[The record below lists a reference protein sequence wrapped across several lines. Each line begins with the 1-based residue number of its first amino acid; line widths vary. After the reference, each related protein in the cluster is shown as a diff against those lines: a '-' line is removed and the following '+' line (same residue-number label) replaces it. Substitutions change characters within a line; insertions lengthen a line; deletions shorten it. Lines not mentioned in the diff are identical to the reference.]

1 MADTR
6 ETPWADPAVVAYVRE
21 LSSPPDDIQRR
32 LIAETHDRLP
42 ERAQM
47 QISAHQGAVMTMLVQ
62 LLGARSAIEIGTF
75 TGHSALCIARGL
87 PVDGH
92 LLCCDVSEEWTAIGR
107 RYWDEAGVGDRIEL
121 RIGPALETLRSLPAE
136 EQFDL
141 AFIDADKPSYLD
153 YVEELLPRLRAGGL
167 ILVDNTLWS
176 GQVADPATSNE
187 TAQFFRKFND
197 AVVHD
202 PRLTCVVLP
211 IGDGLTLLRKR

>member
-6 ETPWADPAVVAYVRE
+6 ETPWADPAVTAYVRE
-21 LSSPPDDIQRR
+21 RSAPPDDLQRR
-32 LIAETHDRLP
+32 LIAETHERLP

-62 LLGARSAIEIGTF
+62 LMGATNAIEIGTF

-87 PVDGH
+87 PDDGR

-121 RIGPALETLRSLPAE
+121 RIGPAIDTLRSLPAA
-136 EQFDL
+136 EQFDV
-141 AFIDADKPSYLD
+141 AFIDADKPSYLA
-153 YVEELLPRLRAGGL
+153 YVEELLPRLRHGGL
-167 ILVDNTLWS
+167 IMVDNTLWS
-176 GQVADPATSNE
+176 GEVADDGTTNE

-197 AVVHD
+197 AVAAD
-202 PRLTCVVLP
+202 PRLTCVILP
-211 IGDGLTLLRKR
+211 IGDGLTLLRRR